1 MEEESPSLG
10 EILLRIAESFSLD
23 SETAT
28 AMALQY
34 DDADGDRMTLTAGSN
49 SAADVDIMLKELVRL
64 VDIGSC
70 SFF

>member
-34 DDADGDRMTLTAGSN
+34 DDADGDRMTLTAGSK

-70 SFF
+70 SFL